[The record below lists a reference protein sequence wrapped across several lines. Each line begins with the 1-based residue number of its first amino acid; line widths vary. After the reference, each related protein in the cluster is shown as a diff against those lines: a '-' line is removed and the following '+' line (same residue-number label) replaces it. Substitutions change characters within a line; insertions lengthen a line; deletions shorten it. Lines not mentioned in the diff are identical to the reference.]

1 VSEVREKVMTL
12 LFEQQCRDSKLS
24 AVTPAAEQVKITGIN
39 WNKLVY
45 NWLEPVLS
53 CLKLPVQVYF
63 VFSYL

>member
-39 WNKLVY
+39 WFILGYNLLNLV
-45 NWLEPVLS
+45 
-53 CLKLPVQVYF
+53 
-63 VFSYL
+63 